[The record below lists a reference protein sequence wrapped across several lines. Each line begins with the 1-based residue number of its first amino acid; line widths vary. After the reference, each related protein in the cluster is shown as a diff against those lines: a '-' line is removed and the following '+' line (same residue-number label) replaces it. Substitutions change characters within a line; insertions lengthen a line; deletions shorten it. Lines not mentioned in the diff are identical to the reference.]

1 VVRQLDMRGG
11 LVTLNMVGSDAAI
24 SNALATRNLRLRR
37 RDNGVSVIEP
47 F

>member
-1 VVRQLDMRGG
+1 MRGG

-37 RDNGVSVIEP
+37 RDGGIALVEP